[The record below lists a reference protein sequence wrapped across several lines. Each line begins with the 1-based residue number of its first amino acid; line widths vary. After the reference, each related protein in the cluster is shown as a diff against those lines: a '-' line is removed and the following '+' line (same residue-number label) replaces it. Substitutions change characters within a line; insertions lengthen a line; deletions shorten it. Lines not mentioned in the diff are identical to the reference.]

1 MSSKVEA
8 TALDERGPFIGSM
21 MRILVRW
28 VLDHVYDHVVAAGF
42 DDLGGAHVRLFRYP
56 TVEGCRPSA
65 LADRL
70 QITKQSVNDLLHD
83 LEARG
88 YLVREPDPTDGRAR
102 VVRLTAKGHAL
113 EDATYEGAESAQQA
127 IADFLG
133 PRRFAQ
139 MRDALR
145 DTSARITDG
154 GLSVESPG
162 AGGA

>member
-1 MSSKVEA
+1 MSSTVDA
-8 TALDERGPFIGSM
+8 VPNDERGPFIGSM
-21 MRILVRW
+21 MRILTRW
-28 VLDHVYDHVVAAGF
+28 VLDHVYDHVVAGGF
-42 DDLGGAHVRLFRYP
+42 DDLGRAHVRIFRYP
-56 TVEGCRPSA
+56 TAEGLRPSE

-102 VVRLTAKGHAL
+102 VVRLTEKGHAL
-113 EDATYEGAESAQQA
+113 EDTVYRGAESAQQA

-133 PRRFAQ
+133 PRRFTQ

-145 DTSARITDG
+145 DASTHIADG
-154 GLSVESPG
+154 GL
-162 AGGA
+162 AI